1 MSYDIA
7 IVIIEGENRQQKK
20 GDLTV
25 EVMSVAILP
34 SVGKA
39 TFSPGAFFMGAFCRG
54 LEYTSHAAVVSAAGK

>member
-1 MSYDIA
+1 
-7 IVIIEGENRQQKK
+7 VG
-20 GDLTV
+20 
-25 EVMSVAILP
+25 VMSVAILP